1 MFIKRFFAFVI
12 LPLFFLFSVS
22 AHAVYDPNSRNG
34 QWLVDRITAD
44 PTLKGTTHIT
54 AQRTYPV
61 STLGADGKPIIQ
73 QKVQKSVIKL
83 APKAANVGKS
93 LIKRAPAIA
102 ITQAV
107 VALLGKGVDWVM
119 DAENNRVKYKD
130 SDAGSSV
137 VTPANRYLWK
147 AGGGANTKYIYATPQ
162 AAARVVCA
170 YYGHSYGE
178 PYRISDTLY
187 YVPCKVADGSTSTWD
202 VAATPNPAYDPS
214 YVPSQDEYKY
224 IPIDQVAQKII
235 DQAAAGEPAAM
246 EVMSNSAL
254 DQLESGLLND
264 QLEAAADPKVF
275 NDGESDPTDPNA
287 PTDPNTP
294 TDPNAPNPDAKPFE
308 LPPFCSW
315 AVIVCDFIEWYQ
327 AEPPEPE
334 APKSVPYGGLSEVGL
349 DEVDRY
355 EQRIDFSG
363 QCPSS
368 DFSFQMMG
376 VTFAKPIPYH
386 YLCDFLTQIA
396 PWLLAMCYL
405 GTAYFVVENV

>member
-22 AHAVYDPNSRNG
+22 AHAVYDPNAKHSK
-34 QWLVDRITAD
+34 WYVDRLMAD
-44 PTLKGTTHIT
+44 PLRKSTVEIK
-54 AQRTYPV
+54 AQRNYPV

-73 QKVQKSVIKL
+73 NKVQKSVIKL

-107 VALLGKGVDWVM
+107 IALLGKSVDWVM
-119 DAENNRVKYKD
+119 DAENNRIKYTLP
-130 SDAGSSV
+130 AGSDNPDNPKLIYRTNYSGSV
-137 VTPANRYLWK
+137 IDYYDASSAGARMCNIFRRGTFK
-147 AGGGANTKYIYATPQ
+147 ALVGYTNQTSGIFSVECNAPSGGAGSVQILANPKYNPDAAPAAPQ
-162 AAARVVCA
+162 
-170 YYGHSYGE
+170 
-178 PYRISDTLY
+178 
-187 YVPCKVADGSTSTWD
+187 
-202 VAATPNPAYDPS
+202 
-214 YVPSQDEYKY
+214 Y

-235 DQAAAGEPAAM
+235 DQADAGEPAAM
-246 EVMSNSAL
+246 EVMSDSAL
-254 DQLESGLLND
+254 DQLEAGLLND

-287 PTDPNTP
+287 PIDPDAP

-355 EQRIDFSG
+355 EQRIDFQG